1 MTIAPPFNHD
11 HHFIEKALNLARQAL
26 WCTSPNPR
34 VGCVI
39 VSAGGVELGQ
49 GATQQAGGAH
59 AEVMAL
65 RDAAARGVD
74 TRGAT
79 AYVTLEPCSHHGRT
93 GPCCDALL
101 NAGISRVV
109 ASIADPNPLVSGR
122 GFDRMRSY
130 GVEVQVGIGAE
141 ASREL
146 NLGFF
151 SRMVRGTPWVRL
163 KAAASLDGRTA
174 LADGQSQWITSSAA
188 RADGHAWRA
197 RACAILSG
205 VGTVLSDDPRLDVRE
220 METPRQPAVVV
231 LDSALRTPPGAKLF
245 NTQRRVLIYTAV
257 ASGMRAAELEAR
269 GAELIQMAGPAGRID
284 LPSVL
289 ADLGRR
295 EINELHVEAGAT
307 LNGTLIAQGL
317 VDEFLF
323 YIAPKLLGSGL
334 GIADLPVL
342 SQLTEAQ
349 TLDLLGF
356 EAIGPDL
363 RLRMMPPGRS
373 DF

>member
-1 MTIAPPFNHD
+1 
-11 HHFIEKALNLARQAL
+11 
-26 WCTSPNPR
+26 
-34 VGCVI
+34 
-39 VSAGGVELGQ
+39 
-49 GATQQAGGAH
+49 
-59 AEVMAL
+59 
-65 RDAAARGVD
+65 
-74 TRGAT
+74 
-79 AYVTLEPCSHHGRT
+79 
-93 GPCCDALL
+93 
-101 NAGISRVV
+101 
-109 ASIADPNPLVSGR
+109 
-122 GFDRMRSY
+122 MRSY